1 VVNTRVPFSIF
12 LSDHLRVYGNLWIFF
27 LARWLPGFNHKKWN
41 AQPNLFFRTISRI
54 HFLITITFVPFLM
67 AVSFYKCFTRD
78 KLSCQCF
85 EHLPRLV
92 AYRGQ
97 WFHDCPTLPRKTYI
111 LPCYIF
117 TCKSTYFRRENCR
130 RMEICYYAYNFIYFE
145 IRYEDSLFSK

>member
-1 VVNTRVPFSIF
+1 
-12 LSDHLRVYGNLWIFF
+12 LWLIPASHF
-27 LARWLPGFNHKKWN
+27 
-41 AQPNLFFRTISRI
+41 LFFFQIIYEFMVICGFFFSAVVTGFQPQEMKCSAKFIFS
-54 HFLITITFVPFLM
+54 HNFSNSFLITITFIPFLM

-78 KLSCQCF
+78 KFSCQCL
-85 EHLPRLV
+85 EHLPRLF

-97 WFHDCPTLPRKTYI
+97 FHDCPTLPRKTYI